1 MQSLNNNENKILF
14 VNFNQD
20 YSCFCIGTEEG
31 YMILNT
37 EKYKR
42 IFHRSNSKKFFNI
55 KIYRNEWRNRQNRD
69 VKKN

>member
-55 KIYRNEWRNRQNRD
+55 
-69 VKKN
+69 